1 MTMSYVELHACS
13 AFSFLRGGSFPE
25 QLAETAAEM
34 KMPAMALLDGN
45 GVYGAQRFSVAAR
58 ERKVRPIVG
67 CELSIDDGSVLPVL
81 VENRTGYKNLCELLT
96 QAHLRSEKGKCAV
109 RWNELSQFAKGLV
122 ALFGSESTGCQPV
135 ASGSLPDAIS
145 PRARRF
151 VPGLRQPAA
160 NNPEGFRGAPW
171 SAEDRVR
178 FLIDTFGCENVFV
191 EIQRHFIRGEDR
203 INRDLIDVA
212 RAYRLPLLATN
223 GVKYA
228 KRYGREVLDVFTCIR
243 EHTHLDVA
251 GKLLAQNAERHLKS
265 DRQMRAIF
273 PDLPE
278 AIENTS
284 RLAERLVFS
293 LEHLG
298 YEFPEYPA
306 PAGHTMDSFLRT
318 IVWFGAQQRY
328 AAISTKVKRQLE
340 EELALITK
348 LGFPGYFLIVWDIV
362 NFCREHNIMVQGR
375 GSAAN
380 SAVCYCLG
388 ITPVDPVENHLV
400 FERFLNESRKGW
412 PDIDL
417 DLPSGDRREA
427 VIQEIYRRYG
437 KHGAAMT
444 ANVITYRGRSA
455 AREIGKALNF
465 APSIIDR
472 FSHLFASGDFPHTL
486 ELESQIEQAGLPKDH
501 PRMPA
506 FIRLYR
512 AIYGL
517 PRHLGQHS
525 GGMIICQNKLSSF
538 VPLENASMPG
548 RVVAQWDKD
557 DCEDLGIVKVDLL
570 GLGMMSVMQDAFE
583 LCRERGRPLDLAHI
597 PTNDKQTFEIMQ
609 KADTIGVFQIES
621 RAQMATLPRMK
632 PECFYDVVI
641 EVAIIRP
648 GPIQGDMVHP
658 YLARRAGREPP
669 TYFDPRLEPVLKR
682 TLGVPLFQEQMLKIA
697 MVMAD
702 FSGDEAEELR
712 RALSFHRSEE
722 RMNKV
727 CAKLRTAMEGKGVA
741 PDKIEKVVQSISS
754 FALYGF
760 PESHA
765 ISFAILAYG
774 SAYLKVHRAPE
785 FYASLL
791 NNQPMG
797 FYTPATIVKDAQRH
811 GLKIKPICVSQ
822 SNWRCTVVDHNT
834 VRLGFCIV
842 NGLHQEHAEEL
853 VRQRQSQQFD
863 SLDDFKR
870 RVSLSKE
877 ELRRLAELGGL
888 NCLAEHRRAAM
899 WEVEETLH
907 DDLLDRLGSARV
919 SRANASP
926 ARTER
931 VPPARTSLVSGNN
944 SGSDFE
950 QSAFRRDAETNTR
963 DASATRKSPLS
974 PMTLPERVKADYE
987 TMNLTT
993 GPHPMKLLRE
1003 SLPNIWRAIDL
1014 VHARHGS
1021 IIQIAGNV
1029 ICRQRPGTAKG
1040 FVFISLEDETGVS
1053 NAIVQPDLF
1062 ERFRLVITE
1071 EAFLLIEGEV
1081 QNSDNVVLIK
1091 AREIKPLLH
1100 DQLVGSASH
1109 DFH

>member
-1 MTMSYVELHACS
+1 MPYIELHASS

-25 QLAETAAEM
+25 QLAEVAAELE
-34 KMPAMALLDGN
+34 MPALALCDRD

-58 ERKVRPIVG
+58 EHGIRPIIG
-67 CELSIDDGSVLPVL
+67 AELSMEDGSILPVL
-81 VENRTGYKNLCELLT
+81 VENRTGYKNLCQLLT
-96 QAHLRSEKGKCAV
+96 QAHLRSEKGKCPV
-109 RWNELSQFAKGLV
+109 RWDELPEFAEGLV
-122 ALFGSESTGCQPV
+122 AFLGSARLQRAGFGILPKRTFLESRFTDQIEPKKSSGMQNPF
-135 ASGSLPDAIS
+135 ASTLQACAPQNAAD
-145 PRARRF
+145 RA
-151 VPGLRQPAA
+151 
-160 NNPEGFRGAPW
+160 E
-171 SAEDRVR
+171 
-178 FLIDTFGCENVFV
+178 FLIHAFGRENVFV
-191 EIQRHFIRGEDR
+191 EIQRHFIRGEER
-203 INRDLIDVA
+203 INRKLIDLA
-212 RAYRLPLLATN
+212 HANRLPLIATN
-223 GVKYA
+223 SVQYA
-228 KRYGREVLDVFTCIR
+228 KPYGRKVLDVFTCIR
-243 EHTHLDVA
+243 EHTHLDAA
-251 GKLLAQNAERHLKS
+251 GKLLSQNAERHLKS
-265 DRQMRAIF
+265 DRQMRELF
-273 PDLPE
+273 HDLPE

-284 RLAERLVFS
+284 RLAERLTFS
-293 LEHLG
+293 LENLG
-298 YEFPEYPA
+298 YKFPEYPV

-328 AAISTKVKRQLE
+328 AAIRPKVKRQIE
-340 EELALITK
+340 EELILITK

-444 ANVITYRGRSA
+444 ANVISYRGRSA

-465 APSIIDR
+465 SPSIIDR

-506 FIRLYR
+506 FIRLYH

-570 GLGMMSVMQDAFE
+570 GLGMMSVMQDALE
-583 LCRERGRPLDLAHI
+583 LCGRRGRPLDLAHI
-597 PTNDKQTFEIMQ
+597 PKDDAATYEIMQ
-609 KADTIGVFQIES
+609 RADTIGVFQIES

-658 YLARRAGREPP
+658 YLARRARKEPV
-669 TYFDPRLEPVLKR
+669 TYFDERLKPVLQR

-697 MVMAD
+697 MIMAD
-702 FSGDEAEELR
+702 FSGNEAEELR

-722 RMNKV
+722 RMRKV
-727 CAKLRTAMEGKGVA
+727 SVKLRAAMERKGVA
-741 PDKIEKVVQSISS
+741 PDQIDKIIHSITS

-811 GLKIKPICVSQ
+811 GVKVKPVCVTESD
-822 SNWRCTVVDHNT
+822 WRCTVIDNNT
-834 VRLGFCIV
+834 FRLGLCVV
-842 NGLHQEHAEEL
+842 NGLRQEHGEQIKDERKHRA
-853 VRQRQSQQFD
+853 FK

-870 RVSLSKE
+870 RVSLSKA
-877 ELRRLAELGGL
+877 ELRTLAELGAF
-888 NCLAEHRRAAM
+888 NCFAQHRRAAM
-899 WEVEETLH
+899 WKVEETIY
-907 DDLLDRLGSARV
+907 DDLLGSAGASPAV
-919 SRANASP
+919 SRASRDTHREVFGGGAEKSRQG
-926 ARTER
+926 AR
-931 VPPARTSLVSGNN
+931 A
-944 SGSDFE
+944 
-950 QSAFRRDAETNTR
+950 
-963 DASATRKSPLS
+963 PLP
-974 PMTLPERVKADYE
+974 PMTLPERVRADYD

-1003 SLPNIWRAIDL
+1003 RLQNVWRAIDL
-1014 VHARHGS
+1014 TKAKHGS
-1021 IIQIAGNV
+1021 IVQIAGNV

-1040 FVFISLEDETGVS
+1040 FVFVSLEDETGVS
-1053 NAIVQPDLF
+1053 NAIVDPDLF
-1062 ERFRLVITE
+1062 ERFRLLITE
-1071 EAFLLIEGEV
+1071 EDFLVIEGEV

-1091 AREIKPLLH
+1091 TRQIKPLAH
-1100 DQLVGSASH
+1100 GELVGSESH
-1109 DFH
+1109 DFR

>member
-1 MTMSYVELHACS
+1 MSYVELHACS

-25 QLAETAAEM
+25 QLAEVAAELE
-34 KMPAMALLDGN
+34 MPAMALLDRD

-58 ERKVRPIVG
+58 EQNVRPIIG
-67 CELSIDDGSVLPVL
+67 CELSMEDDSVLPVL
-81 VENRTGYKNLCELLT
+81 VENRAGYKNLCELLT

-109 RWNELSQFAKGLV
+109 RWNELPQFAKGLV
-122 ALFGSESTGCQPV
+122 ALFGLDSAHVSRAGEGVLPIADFSKRANSTASWESYESSFRRDAESPSRTGI
-135 ASGSLPDAIS
+135 STRDACTTQNFAN
-145 PRARRF
+145 RAK
-151 VPGLRQPAA
+151 L
-160 NNPEGFRGAPW
+160 
-171 SAEDRVR
+171 
-178 FLIDTFGCENVFV
+178 LIDAFGRENVFV
-191 EIQRHFIRGEDR
+191 ELQRHFIRGEDR
-203 INRDLIDVA
+203 INRELIDLA
-212 RAYRLPLLATN
+212 RTHRLSLLATN

-228 KRYGREVLDVFTCIR
+228 KPYGREVLDVFTCIR
-243 EHTHLDVA
+243 EHTHLDAA
-251 GKLLAQNAERHLKS
+251 GKLLTQNAERYLKS
-265 DRQMRAIF
+265 DRQMRELF
-273 PDLPE
+273 RDLPE

-284 RLAERLVFS
+284 RVAERLTFS
-293 LEHLG
+293 LENLG
-298 YEFPEYPA
+298 YEFPEYPV

-328 AAISTKVKRQLE
+328 AAISARVKRQLE

-348 LGFPGYFLIVWDIV
+348 LGFAGYFLIVWDII

-380 SAVCYCLG
+380 SAVCFCLG

-444 ANVITYRGRSA
+444 ANVISYRGRSA

-465 APSIIDR
+465 SPSVIDR

-486 ELESQIEQAGLPKDH
+486 ELESQIGQAGLPKAH

-506 FIRLYR
+506 FIRLYH

-538 VPLENASMPG
+538 VPLENASMAG

-583 LCRERGRPLDLAHI
+583 LCRERGRSLDLAHI
-597 PTNDKQTFEIMQ
+597 PKDDSATFEIMQ
-609 KADTIGVFQIES
+609 RADTIGVFQIES

-632 PECFYDVVI
+632 PVCFYDVVI

-658 YLARRAGREPP
+658 YLARRAKRETV
-669 TYFDPRLEPVLKR
+669 TYFDDRLKPVLER

-727 CAKLRTAMEGKGVA
+727 CAKLRTAMERKGIA
-741 PDKIEKVVQSISS
+741 PDKIDKIIQSISS

-811 GLKIKPICVSQ
+811 GLKIKPVCVSQ
-822 SNWRCTVVDHNT
+822 SDWRCTVIDDNS

-842 NGLHQEHAEEL
+842 NGLRQEHAEEL
-853 VRQRQSQQFD
+853 VRQRRDRSFK

-870 RVSLSKE
+870 RIPLSKD
-877 ELRRLAELGGL
+877 ELRILAELGAL
-888 NCLAEHRRAAM
+888 NCFAEHRRAAM
-899 WEVEETLH
+899 WDVEETLH
-907 DDLLDRLGSARV
+907 DDLLQKNVVETLVPSAC
-919 SRANASP
+919 
-926 ARTER
+926 
-931 VPPARTSLVSGNN
+931 LF
-944 SGSDFE
+944 D
-950 QSAFRRDAETNTR
+950 SAFDTN
-963 DASATRKSPLS
+963 AATTTSPLA
-974 PMTLPERVKADYE
+974 PMTLPERVRADYE
-987 TMNLTT
+987 TMDLTT
-993 GPHPMKLLRE
+993 GPHPMKLLRG
-1003 SLPNIWRAIDL
+1003 SLPKIWRAIDL
-1014 VHARHGS
+1014 PHARRGS
-1021 IIQIAGNV
+1021 TIQIAGNV

-1053 NAIVQPDLF
+1053 NAIVEPELF
-1062 ERFRLVITE
+1062 ERSRLVITE

-1091 AREIKPLLH
+1091 AREIRPLVH
-1100 DQLVGSASH
+1100 EQLVGSESH